1 MKVLITGPL
10 GWLGRRLV
18 EILRS
23 EKREVRCL
31 TLPFQNSLYIRSLGA
46 EVVSADLTKPHT
58 LNGVCEGIKTVFHCA
73 GIIHPPLTKINEL
86 FEVNTYGTE
95 NLIKEAT
102 RAKADKFI
110 YISSNSVGGYT
121 KSPDILMKEN
131 DPPRPYKKYGLSK
144 YKAEKI
150 VNDFYKKGMI
160 KTSIIRP
167 CWFYGVGQASRQTRF
182 FSMIKSGRPIMF
194 GDGKNLR
201 SISYIDSVVQALLL
215 AEEKDIA
222 NGQTYWIADKRPYP
236 TIEVYQTIASL
247 FGIDDLRPRYVP
259 TFTSDVCELLDTL
272 LQSIGLYI
280 IEIHVAGEM
289 TKNIACSIEKAER
302 ELGYKPEVELEEGM
316 LRSKEWCERN
326 GIEI

>member
-1 MKVLITGPL
+1 MKVLVTGAL

-18 EILRS
+18 EILRTR
-23 EKREVRCL
+23 EYEVRCL
-31 TLPFQNSLYIRSLGA
+31 ILPFQNSLYIRSLGA
-46 EVVSADLTKPHT
+46 EVVSANLTNPHS
-58 LNGVCEGIKTVFHCA
+58 LEGICEGIKTVFHCA
-73 GIIHPPLTKINEL
+73 GIIHPPPTKINEL
-86 FEVNTYGTE
+86 FTINTYGTE
-95 NLIKEAT
+95 NLLKEAT
-102 RAKADKFI
+102 RAKVDKFI
-110 YISSNSVGGYT
+110 YISSNSTGGYT
-121 KSPDILMKEN
+121 ESSDTVMKED

-144 YKAEKI
+144 YKAEVI
-150 VNDFYKKGMI
+150 VNDFYKKGLI

-167 CWFYGVGQASRQTRF
+167 CWFYGVGQPSRQTRF
-182 FSMIKSGRPIMF
+182 FRMIKSGRPIMF

-259 TFTSDVCELLDTL
+259 AFTSDVCELLDTL

-302 ELGYKPEVELEEGM
+302 ELGYKPEIELEEGM
-316 LRSKEWCERN
+316 LRSKEWCEMN